1 MTISKKMNRIHHK
14 VDSMIEMVKDSLV
27 LSDVELRDL
36 TGYKHRYKQ
45 HRSLSEMDIPFRI
58 GRLGKPIVL
67 RSVML
72 ERFGGTMRP
81 AMSFPAEPDFVA
93 LREQLGGS

>member
-1 MTISKKMNRIHHK
+1 MTEILK
-14 VDSMIEMVKDSLV
+14 DSMV
-27 LSDVELRDL
+27 LSEIDLRDL

-45 HRSLSEMDIPFRI
+45 HRSLSEMGIPFRI

-72 ERFGGTMRP
+72 EKLGGSTR
-81 AMSFPAEPDFVA
+81 AAKSFPAEPDFVA
-93 LREQLGGS
+93 LRDQLGGS